1 MSCGVVHR
9 CSSDPM
15 LLWHRPTA
23 VAPIGLLAWELPY
36 AVGEALKRKE
46 KKKKKKKKRGD
57 KNTSEFVTLQ
67 AD

>member
-23 VAPIGLLAWELPY
+23 VAPIGLLAWEQQNT
-36 AVGEALKRKE
+36 VGEDKKKKR
-46 KKKKKKKKRGD
+46 KKKKKKKRGD